1 MKKVLVLYLIAI
13 TSFINLMDAQVIQTR
28 MLEVPRANMAKFV
41 AAASKKTQLYNSKP
55 GQPRYLTF
63 EILTG
68 PNATNFIRVQSADSV
83 AEFDNVDQVGNEYWI
98 KTTGDLHNSVGNR
111 MWSLAKSV
119 SYIPEPANYEDL
131 RRVIYYNFT
140 DAGEDDFWRFRERV
154 KKAMDASN
162 YGHRMGVWFCQSG
175 CDGNIVMVRFHR
187 KDFAGQAAD
196 YGEPLANMIS
206 KYNELYGEDAYK
218 QDSDKVD
225 ASLVEN
231 GRIIRHYKL
240 RPEMSSPR
248 N

>member
-1 MKKVLVLYLIAI
+1 MKKVLYFLAI
-13 TSFINLMDAQVIQTR
+13 ISSINFMDAQVIQTR
-28 MLEVPRANMAKFV
+28 RLEVPRTEMAKFV
-41 AAASKKTQLYNSKP
+41 MAASKKTQLYNSKP

-68 PNATNFIRVQSADSV
+68 PYANNFIRVQAADSV
-83 AEFDNVDQVGNEYWI
+83 AEFDNVDQVGNDYWF
-98 KTTGDLHNSVGNR
+98 KTTGDLHNSIGNR

-140 DAGEDDFWRFRERV
+140 DSGSDDFWRFRERV
-154 KKAMDASN
+154 KKAMEASG

-175 CDGNIVMVRFHR
+175 CDGNVVMVRFHH
-187 KDFAGQAAD
+187 KDFAGQMAD
-196 YGEPLANMIS
+196 YGEPLENMIA
-206 KYNELYGEDAYK
+206 KYNELYGEDAYE
-218 QDSDKVD
+218 QDSEKVN

-231 GRIIRHYKL
+231 GRIIRHYRL